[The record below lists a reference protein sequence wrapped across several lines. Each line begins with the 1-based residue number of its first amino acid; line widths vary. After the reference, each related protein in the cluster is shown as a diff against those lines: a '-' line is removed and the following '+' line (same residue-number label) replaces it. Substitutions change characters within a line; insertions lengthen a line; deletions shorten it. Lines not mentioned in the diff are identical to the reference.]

1 MSKLVYLPASQAQ
14 RFETIVRSYIYLR
27 MTRTMI
33 LSSTVNFATQAPK
46 PAWRNPYEYS
56 ATEKYVFE
64 LVEFWQ
70 CVFFQTALIHH
81 SSGSRPTT
89 LHGRYFWE
97 EPDKPGLTRIL

>member
-1 MSKLVYLPASQAQ
+1 
-14 RFETIVRSYIYLR
+14 

-70 CVFFQTALIHH
+70 CVFFQTALLV
-81 SSGSRPTT
+81 STGRRNMYETDTGRPETRSALETLSKLSR
-89 LHGRYFWE
+89 
-97 EPDKPGLTRIL
+97 D